1 MTVRNT
7 AYSGGIGDPHS
18 SDLRQC
24 PTLRRLSEVTLGE
37 KMDSNHYLWQLGEMC
52 EIRTHVL
59 IPESQTGALNHS
71 ANISINLS
79 SRILVVH
86 YLDET

>member
-7 AYSGGIGDPHS
+7 AYSGGTEDPHS

-37 KMDSNHYLWQLGEMC
+37 KMDSNHYLWLLGW
-52 EIRTHVL
+52 RTPL
-59 IPESQTGALNHS
+59 EGASYGIHKPAFFLLNYRHTCCPLS
-71 ANISINLS
+71 GRNLK
-79 SRILVVH
+79 SR
-86 YLDET
+86 